1 VGGGELELATMGGDY
16 GDRQM
21 DPGHLEPVLDV
32 ELVCAI
38 GILGR
43 ELPAVAPQFDIG
55 KPGQRV
61 RGQQLVALM
70 PFLVLA
76 LEERTRLLG
85 APTHVE
91 HVRDR
96 TVRLVEQRRVA
107 DGGGKVMCPFGARRC
122 LRIADG
128 AAEGGE
134 DGERLDPE
142 RVVV

>member
-1 VGGGELELATMGGDY
+1 MRVAILKGDDTQRSQVHGRVQPDLLLSELQGSLRVGAGELELAAMGGDHR
-16 GDRQM
+16 DRQM

-76 LEERTRLLG
+76 LEERTRLLD

-96 TVRLVEQRRVA
+96 TVRLVQ
-107 DGGGKVMCPFGARRC
+107 
-122 LRIADG
+122 
-128 AAEGGE
+128 
-134 DGERLDPE
+134 
-142 RVVV
+142 